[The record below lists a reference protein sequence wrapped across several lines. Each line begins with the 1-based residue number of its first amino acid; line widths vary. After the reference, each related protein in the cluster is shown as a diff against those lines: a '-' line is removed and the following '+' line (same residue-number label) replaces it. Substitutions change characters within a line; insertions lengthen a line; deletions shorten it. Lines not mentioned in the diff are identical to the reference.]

1 MDPLPS
7 DDGNSDAS
15 IRPNHSKAI
24 ARLMKSKE
32 LLDPTVEADM
42 IHLIDTSIQERKTA
56 IIQLKPLSLQLES
69 LQSALQRKKDKLL
82 ALELQISQLQIT
94 ATTYE
99 QEIAS
104 LESQELQMKDALKQE
119 LIQESGAVPVI
130 NEKDNRLNILSD
142 QILRLQTQALQA
154 ETIAAA
160 QNSLHAKAA
169 ARAASQD
176 AYILTIKQS
185 IETITS
191 AAHMP
196 EEVKTTLNAV
206 LIAASAA
213 QPASP
218 VPIFPDSEQVG
229 QSREHSSPSSRS
241 IFYKPVAQPLTPQAR
256 VAPYGDQTASQNVE
270 NTAEESPLLDVTA
283 AHVNI
288 APINN
293 KEYPAL
299 SGQPSTPPLAHM
311 TGAH

>member
-1 MDPLPS
+1 MDSPSS

-15 IRPNHSKAI
+15 TRLNHSRAI
-24 ARLMKSKE
+24 QRLIKSKE
-32 LLDPTVEADM
+32 LLDPLAEADM
-42 IHLIDTSIQERKTA
+42 ISLIDNSIQERKTA
-56 IIQLKPLSLQLES
+56 IIQLKPLNLQLET
-69 LQSALQRKKDKLL
+69 LQAALQRKKDKHL
-82 ALELQISQLQIT
+82 ALELQISQTQIT
-94 ATTYE
+94 VASIE
-99 QEIAS
+99 QEICV
-104 LESQELQMKDALKQE
+104 LETQELQIKEALKQE

-154 ETIAAA
+154 ETFAAA
-160 QNSLHAKAA
+160 QNSLQAQAA
-169 ARAASQD
+169 AKAASQD

-185 IETITS
+185 IESITS

-218 VPIFPDSEQVG
+218 VPIFPEGEQVG
-229 QSREHSSPSSRS
+229 QSREQSSPSSQS
-241 IFYKPVAQPLTPQAR
+241 IFYKPVAQPHTPQAR
-256 VAPYGDQTASQNVE
+256 VAPYGDQTASQNAE
-270 NTAEESPLLDVTA
+270 NTAEESPLHDVTA

-288 APINN
+288 AQIND
-293 KEYPAL
+293 KDYPAL